1 MRHLGP
7 SELVDANDA
16 DLPPHRAAHLRDCA
30 RCRQAADALQR
41 SILELRSTDHDGVPD
56 PSPLFWTHFSQRV
69 HDAIEREP
77 GQAQVAR
84 SRRPWWWALPAAAA
98 LAAIVLLWQPRANA
112 PGTRSSATV
121 TVHAPIEE
129 SIDLD
134 RDDEW
139 ALVRLAADGLE
150 WDDALDAGLTAGP
163 GTTERVVLEMSSEE
177 REALARIIA
186 GELERSGA

>member
-7 SELVDANDA
+7 SELVDANDSV
-16 DLPPHRAAHLRDCA
+16 LPPHRAVHLRDCA
-30 RCRQAADALQR
+30 RCREAAAALQHSIAELRAAD
-41 SILELRSTDHDGVPD
+41 DDGVPD

-84 SRRPWWWALPAAAA
+84 SGRPWWWALPAAAA
-98 LAAIVLLWQPRANA
+98 LAAIVLLWQPRADA
-112 PGTRSSATV
+112 PGPRSSATV
-121 TVHAPIEE
+121 TVSATIED
-129 SIDLD
+129 SVDLD

-150 WDDALDAGLTAGP
+150 WDDAVDAGLTAGP
-163 GTTERVVLEMSSEE
+163 GTTERAVLEMSSEE
-177 REALARIIA
+177 REALARLIA